1 MIPTDIKLISN
12 EKLLQ
17 AKTKLMLENPYLG
30 TLVTSIELRVNNNI
44 ASCRPLGDVLEYNDE
59 YLEVLSVREVATV
72 LANSAMHQALFHSE
86 RGKDKVSSVWNLA
99 SDYAINDLLVQNG
112 FMLPPMANHASRFE
126 MLYAEQIYTILL
138 GELDLRDNDA
148 TPQDEKQSDKPNEE
162 AEEQDI
168 PEELLAQE
176 EYELLLEQ
184 LNIKLEKHGDLP
196 KGIERFV
203 DLKSEAKVSWRDELY
218 RYVNTHAKSDYRMFP
233 SAKKHLYRGFAL
245 PSIYGEELK
254 IIVAIDTSAS
264 IDDELLKLFLAE
276 LYEIMQV
283 FTHYVIELIECD
295 ASIQNIQRLTPQE
308 PLEPTFKGGGGTNF
322 TPVFDYVMDLNEDFK
337 FLIYFTD
344 GKGAFPNYEPLI
356 DVLWVMPKH
365 EEMMPFGEVLMLEHS
380 VEKEI

>member
-1 MIPTDIKLISN
+1 MIPKDVKLITN
-12 EKLLQ
+12 EKLAQ
-17 AKTKLMLENPYLG
+17 AKTKLMLENPYFG
-30 TLVTSIELRVNNNI
+30 TLVTSIELRINNNI
-44 ASCRPLGDVLEYNDE
+44 ASFRPLGDVLEYNNE
-59 YLEVLSVREVATV
+59 YLEVLSIGEVATV

-86 RGKDKVSSVWNLA
+86 RGKDRVSSVWNLA
-99 SDYAINDLLVQNG
+99 SDYAINDLLVENG
-112 FMLPPMANHASRFE
+112 FMLPPLVNYASRFE

-138 GELDLRDNDA
+138 GELDLKESDA
-148 TPQDEKQSDKPNEE
+148 DPQDEKQSNEPNKE
-162 AEEQDI
+162 AEEQDM

-184 LNIKLEKHGDLP
+184 LNIKLEKQGELP

-203 DLKSEAKVSWRDELY
+203 ESKSEAKVSWRDELY
-218 RYVNTHAKSDYRMFP
+218 RYVNSHAKSDYRMFP
-233 SAKKHLYRGFAL
+233 PSKKHLYRGIAL

-295 ASIQNIQRLTPQE
+295 ATIQNIQRLTPQE
-308 PLEPTFKGGGGTNF
+308 PLDPILKGGGGTNF
-322 TPVFDYVMDLNEDFK
+322 KPVFDYVMELNEEFK

-344 GKGAFPNYEPLI
+344 GKGSFPNYEPNI
-356 DVLWVMPKH
+356 DVLWVMQKNSDID
-365 EEMMPFGEVLMLEHS
+365 EMPFGEVLELN
-380 VEKEI
+380 